1 MIQKMV
7 CKGWH
12 VDPTHNGLHDFCDR
26 LLTSIFSYNGSI
38 HFWNDSYLHKVP
50 LYCVLPNTSPAVQCN
65 SWVSA
70 ALMASDAPPGPWVKG
85 TVITLPRQNTTW
97 DLKGSS
103 TEENTFQVLKD
114 TWEDL
119 QNNPS
124 TVLKLI
130 SHCIATVSQRMVSLL
145 LFQVEMS

>member
-1 MIQKMV
+1 
-7 CKGWH
+7 
-12 VDPTHNGLHDFCDR
+12 
-26 LLTSIFSYNGSI
+26 
-38 HFWNDSYLHKVP
+38 
-50 LYCVLPNTSPAVQCN
+50 
-65 SWVSA
+65 
-70 ALMASDAPPGPWVKG
+70 MASDAPPGPWVKG

-130 SHCIATVSQRMVSLL
+130 SHDIATVSQRMVSLL